1 MGTGMKNEPDNSL
14 QRNSMQQ
21 YASFKGAAWFYF
33 KDDNEAYKS
42 DEIEIPFT
50 AKNEILKKT
59 ITKCAKCYKPKNE
72 A

>member
-1 MGTGMKNEPDNSL
+1 MKNEPDNSL

-21 YASFKGAAWFYF
+21 YAMIYF

-50 AKNEILKKT
+50 TKNEILKKT